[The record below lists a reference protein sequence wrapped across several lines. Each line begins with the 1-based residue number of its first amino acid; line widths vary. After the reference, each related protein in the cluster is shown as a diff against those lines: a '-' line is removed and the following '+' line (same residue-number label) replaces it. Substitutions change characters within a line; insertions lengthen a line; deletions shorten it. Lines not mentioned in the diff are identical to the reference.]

1 MFYILFCLAL
11 NFLPDIATL
20 QTNAIIMS
28 LGVFAFVLCQL
39 WLHGRSKPSVRLHSF
54 IIW

>member
-11 NFLPDIATL
+11 NFLPDVATL
-20 QTNAIIMS
+20 QTNAMIMS
-28 LGVFAFVLCQL
+28 LGVFVFVLCQL
-39 WLHGRSKPSVRLHSF
+39 WLHGRSKSSAYPQNF